1 MRKDM
6 KLLYQFGVIMTVTF
20 LGEVLH
26 AVLPLPVPAS
36 IYGLLIM
43 LFCLCAKVIKLN
55 QVKLAADF
63 LIDIMPPMFIPSA
76 VGLITVWKFAGF
88 SYVEHLA
95 TSPSVRNKGY
105 GRKIMEVLQQQ
116 FPGVIILEVE
126 KPVDEWSRRRIG
138 FYQRCGFSLCEKE
151 YVQPSYR
158 KGGETLPMFLMY
170 AGTETI
176 DKEFESIRNEI
187 YR

>member
-1 MRKDM
+1 MLQFTPLQTTDKDYSFVEN
-6 KLLYQFGVIMTVTF
+6 LLHESFPEAERRDDVAQRDNVDNCATF
-20 LGEVLH
+20 TCYLISDDE
-26 AVLPLPVPAS
+26 
-36 IYGLLIM
+36 LL
-43 LFCLCAKVIKLN
+43 
-55 QVKLAADF
+55 
-63 LIDIMPPMFIPSA
+63 

-116 FPGVIILEVE
+116 FPGVIMLEVE

-176 DKEFESIRNEI
+176 DKEFESIRDEI
-187 YR
+187 YRKVYGIESV

>member
-1 MRKDM
+1 MLQFTPLQTTDKDYSFVEN
-6 KLLYQFGVIMTVTF
+6 LLHESFPEAERRDDVGQRDNVD
-20 LGEVLH
+20 
-26 AVLPLPVPAS
+26 
-36 IYGLLIM
+36 
-43 LFCLCAKVIKLN
+43 N
-55 QVKLAADF
+55 
-63 LIDIMPPMFIPSA
+63 
-76 VGLITVWKFAGF
+76 GLITVWKFAGF

-187 YR
+187 YRRVYGVESV

>member
-1 MRKDM
+1 MKTNRFLMIAILLFVFCACSDDDKDVVTPPELPDADM
-6 KLLYQFGVIMTVTF
+6 DISIPEKPAEWLPGMAFAPYPGMPAEDPGETVHVI
-20 LGEVLH
+20 
-26 AVLPLPVPAS
+26 
-36 IYGLLIM
+36 
-43 LFCLCAKVIKLN
+43 VID
-55 QVKLAADF
+55 AE
-63 LIDIMPPMFIPSA
+63 
-76 VGLITVWKFAGF
+76 
-88 SYVEHLA
+88 EH
-95 TSPSVRNKGY
+95 

-138 FYQRCGFSLCEKE
+138 FYQRCGFCLCEKE

-176 DKEFESIRNEI
+176 DKEFESIRDEI
-187 YR
+187 YRKVYGVESV

>member
-1 MRKDM
+1 MLQFTPLQTTDKDYSFVEN
-6 KLLYQFGVIMTVTF
+6 LLHESFPEAERRDDVAQRDNVDNCAAFTCYLISDD
-20 LGEVLH
+20 E
-26 AVLPLPVPAS
+26 
-36 IYGLLIM
+36 LL
-43 LFCLCAKVIKLN
+43 
-55 QVKLAADF
+55 
-63 LIDIMPPMFIPSA
+63 

-138 FYQRCGFSLCEKE
+138 FISAVDLVYAKRVCTAFVPQGRRNTSHVPDVCRNRNDRQR
-151 YVQPSYR
+151 
-158 KGGETLPMFLMY
+158 
-170 AGTETI
+170 I
-176 DKEFESIRNEI
+176 
-187 YR
+187 

>member
-1 MRKDM
+1 MLQFTPLQTTDKDYSFVEN
-6 KLLYQFGVIMTVTF
+6 LLHESFPEAERRDDVAQRDNVDNCATF
-20 LGEVLH
+20 TCYLISDDE
-26 AVLPLPVPAS
+26 
-36 IYGLLIM
+36 LL
-43 LFCLCAKVIKLN
+43 
-55 QVKLAADF
+55 
-63 LIDIMPPMFIPSA
+63 

-95 TSPSVRNKGY
+95 TSPSVRN
-105 GRKIMEVLQQQ
+105 
-116 FPGVIILEVE
+116 ILEVE

-176 DKEFESIRNEI
+176 DKEFESIRDEI
-187 YR
+187 YRKVYGVESV